1 MLQLLRTHP
10 RYLTYGFLHFFFSSV
25 GQTFF
30 ISLFVVSVTARMG
43 WKEGT
48 FAALYS
54 GATLAA
60 AFSLPY
66 IGALVDRL
74 RIRYVSTTVAVLLV
88 LACLGI
94 AFTANVYLFVV
105 ALFFVRLGGQGVM
118 TLIGSTVTGRYFTE
132 GRGKA
137 LSAAIL
143 GISLAE
149 VTIPSLAVY
158 VMSIHGYGPVWIG
171 MAALLLVV
179 FIPAVWLLIGR
190 YDNFQRGD
198 TVAEEQ
204 AKADPEQ
211 ANLASWTRAEVLAD
225 RRFQFLIPVFVFL
238 PFVFTGL
245 VFNQSVIAELRGY
258 TAELMAIGLSTY
270 GASRVV
276 FLLGAGE
283 LSDKYGPANLL
294 PLAYGPLLTGL
305 VCLLLIKS
313 SWSVPIFFAL
323 GGMTAGV
330 ESVLMP
336 ALWAERYGPR
346 FLGSIKSTVRLLV
359 VLASAA
365 APIVFSYG
373 FRLGLEVWL
382 GVLVIYGI
390 LCMILLGL
398 ERRLGGGANAG
409 AMPVD

>member
-1 MLQLLRTHP
+1 MTMLQLIRTHP

-43 WKEGT
+43 WQEGT

-54 GATLAA
+54 GATLVA

-66 IGALVDRL
+66 IGTLVDRL
-74 RIRYVSTTVAVLLV
+74 RIRYVSTTVAALLV
-88 LACLGI
+88 LACLAI
-94 AFTANVYLFVV
+94 AYTANVYLFVV

-118 TLIGSTVTGRYFTE
+118 TLIGSTVTGRYFNE

-137 LSAAIL
+137 LSAVIL

-158 VMSIHGYGPVWIG
+158 VMGQYGYGPVWTG

-179 FIPAVWLLIGR
+179 FIPAVWLLVGR

-204 AKADPEQ
+204 AQTAPEQ
-211 ANLASWTRAEVLAD
+211 AGLASWTRGEVLRD
-225 RRFQFLIPVFVFL
+225 RRFQLLMPVFVFL

-258 TAELMAIGLSTY
+258 SAELMAIGLSTY

-276 FLLGAGE
+276 FLLGAGG

-294 PLAYGPLLTGL
+294 PLAYGPLLVGL
-305 VCLLLIKS
+305 VCLLFIKGT
-313 SWSVPIFFAL
+313 WAVPIFFAL

-373 FRLGLEVWL
+373 FRLGLETWL
-382 GVLVIYGI
+382 GVLVVYGV
-390 LCMILLGL
+390 LCLVSLWL
-398 ERRLGGGANAG
+398 ERR
-409 AMPVD
+409 VD

>member
-1 MLQLLRTHP
+1 MTMLQLIRTHP

-43 WKEGT
+43 WAEGT

-54 GATLAA
+54 GVTLAA
-60 AFSLPY
+60 AFTLPS
-66 IGALVDRL
+66 IGTQVDRL

-88 LACLGI
+88 LACVAI
-94 AFTANVYLFVV
+94 AFTANVYLFIV
-105 ALFFVRLGGQGVM
+105 ALFLVRLGGQGVM
-118 TLIGSTVTGRYFTE
+118 TLIGSTVTGRYFTA

-158 VMSIHGYGPVWIG
+158 VMSKYGYGPVWLG

-179 FIPAVWLLIGR
+179 FIPAVWLLISR

-204 AKADPEQ
+204 AKTDPAQ
-211 ANLASWTRAEVLAD
+211 AGLASWTRGEVLRD
-225 RRFQFLIPVFVFL
+225 RRFQLLIPVFIFL

-276 FLLGAGE
+276 FLLSAGG
-283 LSDKYGPANLL
+283 LSDRFGPANLL
-294 PLAYGPLLTGL
+294 PLAYGPLLLGL
-305 VCLLLIKS
+305 VCLLLIQGTS
-313 SWSVPIFFAL
+313 SVPIFFAL

-373 FRLGLEVWL
+373 FRLGLETWL
-382 GVLVIYGI
+382 SVLVVYGVVC
-390 LCMILLGL
+390 LVLLWF
-398 ERRLGGGANAG
+398 ERRHKGRL
-409 AMPVD
+409 

>member
-1 MLQLLRTHP
+1 MTILQLIRTHP
-10 RYLTYGFLHFFFSSV
+10 RYLSYGFLHFFFSSV

-43 WKEGT
+43 WEEGT

-60 AFSLPY
+60 AFTLPS
-66 IGALVDRL
+66 IGTQVDRL
-74 RIRYVSTTVAVLLV
+74 RIRYVSTTVAVLLI
-88 LACLGI
+88 LACI
-94 AFTANVYLFVV
+94 AIASTANVYVFIV

-118 TLIGSTVTGRYFTE
+118 TLIGSTVTGRYFTQ

-158 VMSIHGYGPVWIG
+158 VMSQYGYGPVWMG

-179 FIPAVWLLIGR
+179 FIPAVWLLIPR

-204 AKADPEQ
+204 AKADP
-211 ANLASWTRAEVLAD
+211 AAAGLTSWTRGEVLRD
-225 RRFQFLIPVFVFL
+225 RRFQLLIPVFIFL

-276 FLLGAGE
+276 FLLGAGGI
-283 LSDKYGPANLL
+283 SDRYGPANLL
-294 PLAYGPLLTGL
+294 PLAYGPLLLGL
-305 VCLLLIKS
+305 VCLLFIKGS
-313 SWSVPIFFAL
+313 ASVLIFFAL
-323 GGMTAGV
+323 GGMTAGT

-373 FRLGLEVWL
+373 FRLGLETWL
-382 GVLVIYGI
+382 SILVIYGV
-390 LCMILLGL
+390 LCLVLLWF
-398 ERRLGGGANAG
+398 ERRVL
-409 AMPVD
+409 